1 MSHVG
6 SKRQALNQKPEP
18 LRPERETVAIQVRG
32 CFRLWLRRYTEMLR
46 NGKLN
51 MEDRSVENKL
61 VEAIF
66 KSVNPELNPEPP

>member
-1 MSHVG
+1 
-6 SKRQALNQKPEP
+6 L
-18 LRPERETVAIQVRG
+18 QVRG

-66 KSVNPELNPEPP
+66 K